1 MPAPKLLK
9 KAPDN
14 KKKVPKS
21 ARTTISAGMPTVLSV
36 ADYEEYLQNA
46 PDVLRQAIRN
56 GIWSPPPGIEPPTRP
71 PLPPPPPPP
80 PPPSPV
86 PARAAALTP
95 LQVAERARAQQLKQ
109 NATSAYGN
117 LLKGNP
123 ELTSPD
129 SVLLPSGTVVKRP
142 TPDLSLADAQRV
154 VRNALN
160 NGVAPDEYAG
170 ALAFG
175 QIATRA
181 DQARAQKDLRDFVIE
196 SMVKSGAV
204 ATTFPNISQDVLRR
218 AAGSLGTGGRV
229 NIVRPAPPTTPSAT
243 TPPTP
248 PKTPTPPAT
257 PATPATPAAP
267 KPATPATPAAPK
279 PATPPAAPKPA
290 GSGKALYQGKFT
302 DTQRTLMRDKGF
314 DPGKIAQ
321 ARGKS
326 GGDLG
331 KFRDNLKASG
341 FSGSD
346 ANDIVNAFTE

>member
-9 KAPDN
+9 KAPFT
-14 KKKVPKS
+14 KKKDKVTQ
-21 ARTTISAGMPTVLSV
+21 RTTISASMPRELSV
-36 ADYEEYLQNA
+36 ADYEEYLANA
-46 PDVLRQAIRN
+46 PDVLRNAIRN
-56 GIWSPPPGIEPPTRP
+56 GVWSPPAGIVGEEPPRRP
-71 PLPPPPPPP
+71 PLPPPPPPTG
-80 PPPSPV
+80 PSSS

-95 LQVAERARAQQLKQ
+95 LQVAERARAQKLKQ
-109 NATSAYGN
+109 NATSAYAD
-117 LLKGNP
+117 LLKSNP

-129 SVLLPSGTVVKRP
+129 SVLLPNGAVIKRP
-142 TPDLSLADAQRV
+142 TPDLSLADAQRL

-160 NGVAPDEYAG
+160 NGVAPDDYAG

-204 ATTFPNISQDVLRR
+204 ATNFPNISQDVLRR
-218 AAGSLGTGGRV
+218 AAGSLSTGGRV
-229 NIVRPAPPTTPSAT
+229 NIVRPTSPTPPSAT

-257 PATPATPAAP
+257 PVAPRPATPV
-267 KPATPATPAAPK
+267 TPAAPK

-302 DTQRTLMRDKGF
+302 DTQRTIMRDKGF

-331 KFRDNLKASG
+331 KFRDNLKAAG